1 MANTLVFA
9 RKTLT
14 RSLRFSWNGF
24 PSQHRGGTSCTAG
37 CPQTLHSSPN
47 RSAKRH
53 GAAEKDRM
61 GETKALSLHVWPTA
75 GMHRNAADWSCTEF
89 FSSTMLCILLL
100 VHQNTGAG
108 RATVEA
114 VKEDVPSCVSSRTPQ
129 QENLYASIIILQIK
143 HREKIYQK
151 KKMEQNFKN

>member
-1 MANTLVFA
+1 
-9 RKTLT
+9 
-14 RSLRFSWNGF
+14 
-24 PSQHRGGTSCTAG
+24 
-37 CPQTLHSSPN
+37 
-47 RSAKRH
+47 
-53 GAAEKDRM
+53 
-61 GETKALSLHVWPTA
+61 
-75 GMHRNAADWSCTEF
+75 
-89 FSSTMLCILLL
+89 MLCILLL

-143 HREKIYQK
+143 NREKIYQK